1 MSQDKGTS
9 VDLPVGQLASEEDAA
24 RFNIEPHL
32 VNLML
37 HEPFYSHILRRVEKV
52 RSSALP
58 TAGVTVRD
66 GEFTML
72 YNPRFLAA
80 LVSLQ
85 VRGLLKHEC
94 LHLVFKHCTGRKQ
107 DPHILW
113 NWATDLAINSL
124 IPEQELPEGG
134 LRPGQAL
141 DLSKIE
147 DPAQLEKWKKVS
159 DLIESFPIGLA
170 AEKYMALLRQDPDVR
185 RTIEEQGDPSGEG
198 GQGGSPGP
206 TDDHGGW
213 GELSDEEQ
221 QIAEGKIRQAV
232 NEAVK
237 KCDRTG
243 QWGSISG
250 AARESLRALCNNSVN
265 WKKVLH
271 NFCGRSQRANRSRTL
286 KKINRKYPY
295 IHAGTRRGHSA
306 SVVVYIDQSGSV
318 GSDEISMFF
327 GALNQLGR
335 ITSFSVFF
343 FDTAVDTKNKIKWR
357 RGQKVDARRTR
368 SGGTCFSAV
377 EKHLKKDGAEFD
389 GHIILTD
396 GQASDPGPSRKRRCW
411 VLLPGCELYFKPHP
425 NDVVV
430 KMDNLPR

>member
-286 KKINRKYPY
+286 K
-295 IHAGTRRGHSA
+295 
-306 SVVVYIDQSGSV
+306 
-318 GSDEISMFF
+318 
-327 GALNQLGR
+327 
-335 ITSFSVFF
+335 
-343 FDTAVDTKNKIKWR
+343 
-357 RGQKVDARRTR
+357 
-368 SGGTCFSAV
+368 
-377 EKHLKKDGAEFD
+377 
-389 GHIILTD
+389 
-396 GQASDPGPSRKRRCW
+396 
-411 VLLPGCELYFKPHP
+411 
-425 NDVVV
+425 
-430 KMDNLPR
+430 